1 MAKHGEEAEK
11 ASWSRG
17 GTTAV
22 PEPSPWK
29 KYLRAVHL
37 GCLSAYFRCGSVFK
51 PMTYFTGFL
60 FTTSFLLNHS
70 RRSEQHGWCGDC
82 L

>member
-37 GCLSAYFRCGSVFK
+37 AVCLH
-51 PMTYFTGFL
+51 
-60 FTTSFLLNHS
+60 TSDVAVS
-70 RRSEQHGWCGDC
+70 SSQ
-82 L
+82 